1 MAAYSINGELVKESE
16 AKVSVL
22 DRGLLYGDGIFEGIR
37 MYNGHVF
44 KLKEHMTRLYES
56 AKLIDM
62 DMGISEEKFT
72 EEVLKTAAAVEEA
85 SAYVRITVSRI
96 GNLGL
101 HTLLDTITVTRMVI
115 VMILNYQAREAYDK
129 GLHLANVSRAR
140 IPEASLPMKAKTL
153 GYLNNIL
160 AVNEAKKNGA
170 DDALLLNIDGDVA
183 ESTGSNIFYIKGNV
197 LVTPSPDAGILI
209 GVTRNCI
216 MELAKNM
223 GFNVVEKLFKQD
235 ELLLADEIFL
245 TGTAMEIMP
254 VYKINDTL
262 ISGGKPGEK
271 TKTLMKSF
279 KEYVIECPGVK
290 AK

>member
-1 MAAYSINGELVKESE
+1 MPAYSINGELVKESE

-22 DRGLLYGDGIFEGIR
+22 DRGLLYGDGIFEGIK
-37 MYNGHVF
+37 MYNGYIF

-56 AKLIDM
+56 AKLIGM
-62 DMGISEEKFT
+62 DMGVSEDKFT
-72 EEVLKTAAAVEEA
+72 EEVLKTAAAAEES
-85 SAYVRITVSRI
+85 SAYVRITVSRM

-101 HTLLDTITVTRMVI
+101 HTLLDTITVTRMIIVI
-115 VMILNYQAREAYDK
+115 PLAYQSTEAYDK
-129 GLHLANVSRAR
+129 GLHLTNVSMAR
-140 IPEASLPMKAKTL
+140 IPEISLPMRAKTL

-170 DDALLLNIDGDVA
+170 DDALLLNTDGNVA
-183 ESTGSNIFYIKGNV
+183 ESTGSNIFYIKGDV

-216 MELAKNM
+216 MEIAKNM
-223 GFNVVEKLFKQD
+223 GFNVLEKLFKQD
-235 ELLLADEIFL
+235 ELIQADEVFL

-271 TKTLMKSF
+271 TKSLMKSF
-279 KEYVIECPGVK
+279 KEHITEFPGAK

>member
-1 MAAYSINGELVKESE
+1 MPAYSINGELVKESE

-37 MYNGHVF
+37 MYNGCVF
-44 KLKEHMTRLYES
+44 KLKEHMARLYES

-72 EEVLKTAAAVEEA
+72 EEVLKTAGASEEA
-85 SAYVRITVSRI
+85 TAYVRITVSRI

-101 HTLLDTITVTRMVI
+101 HTLLDTIKVTRMVI
-115 VMILNYQAREAYDK
+115 VMPLNYQATEAYEK
-129 GLHLANVSRAR
+129 GLYLTNVSMAR
-140 IPEASLPMKAKTL
+140 IPEASLPMRAKTL

-160 AVNEAKKNGA
+160 AVNEAKKNKS
-170 DDALLLNIDGDVA
+170 DDALLLNIDGNVA

-197 LVTPSPDAGILI
+197 LVTPSPNAGILI

-216 MELAKNM
+216 MELARNM

-271 TKTLMKSF
+271 TKTLMKAYKEHI
-279 KEYVIECPGVK
+279 KEYPGVK